1 MNKKLFSIMAIA
13 MAAFT
18 FTACDDVPEPY
29 EIPGNGGNTGGD
41 TPGGDPIAYIY
52 NETVGNDGSASDK
65 PFVDVYTGW
74 AKNGS
79 GASNVT
85 YSGTNA
91 SVRNSGISNTGAYD
105 NASGPN
111 VVFFGNSA
119 SFIINKIALT
129 SEQTKLRLTFGAS
142 SSIRN
147 DDGSYNNSFDD
158 SKFTVSLSADG
169 TTWTPITY
177 TKNDGDQNYPYW
189 VYATSDFTLKQ
200 AAGELYIKFDAKI
213 SSAIRLD
220 DISLTTGEGGQ
231 EVDLGEGGTLPPA
244 GDATPIT
251 IAEIKNMMTT
261 EGAVIDATTNRYFE
275 GVVQNDTENG
285 NYSTNNLFVAMEN
298 ATEAGQGVVL
308 YGSQV
313 EPKTLGLKTGDKVR
327 VTLIAGKAKA
337 QDYSGLYEI
346 TGAKDDT
353 WCNVEKIGTA
363 TVTPLTINAAA
374 LANLAAYQ
382 GMTVKVNNATTNDN
396 NNWGAGT
403 HTFTTEGTDFT
414 VYANQGCTFTNNT
427 IDNTKTGSVTGIV
440 TLYRGAAQIVPRTND
455 DVKDFSVEGG
465 DTPEPPVTGDGM
477 TADIII
483 KNKTGN
489 VELGTNAYQ
498 NQDVTNESTWYTWSY
513 DNITYRGAK
522 ICIADG
528 KNGTGIQMQGND
540 SDKAKQG
547 FIFNQTAFGS
557 DIQSVTIIFTPVAT
571 TKYDPSYSFYA
582 GTTAHPTENSFTAK
596 STSKVEGN
604 SKVYTET
611 FDLSAGSYKYFTIY
625 NNKAGALYISKIIVT
640 LK

>member
-1 MNKKLFSIMAIA
+1 MNKKIFSIMAIA

-29 EIPGNGGNTGGD
+29 GIPGGGGNTGGD
-41 TPGGDPIAYIY
+41 NTGGEPIAYIY
-52 NETVGNDGSASDK
+52 NETVGNDASASDK

-74 AKNGS
+74 VRNGS

-91 SVRNSGISNTGAYD
+91 SVRSSGISSTGAYD

-111 VVFFGNSA
+111 VIFFGKSA
-119 SFIINKIALT
+119 NFVINKIALT

-142 SSIRN
+142 SSLRN
-147 DDGSYNNSFDD
+147 ESDGSYDNNFDA

-169 TTWTPITY
+169 TTWCPVTY
-177 TKNDGDQNYPYW
+177 TKNDGDQNHPYW
-189 VYATSDFTLKQ
+189 IYATSDFTLKQ
-200 AAGELYIKFDAKI
+200 ATGELYIKFEAGI

-231 EVDLGEGGTLPPA
+231 EIDLGEGGTVVPPA

-251 IAEIKNMMTT
+251 IAEIKGMMSS
-261 EGAVIDATTNRYFE
+261 EGTVIDATTNRYFE

-285 NYSTNNLFVAMEN
+285 NYTTNNLFVAMEN
-298 ATEAGQGVVL
+298 ATEPGQGVVL

-313 EPKTLGLKTGDKVR
+313 EPKTLGLKTGDKVK

-337 QDYSGLYEI
+337 LDYKGMYEI

-363 TVTPLTINAAA
+363 TVNPLTISAAD

-382 GMTVKVNNATTNDN
+382 GMTVMVNNATTTEN
-396 NNWGAGT
+396 NKWGAGT
-403 HTFTTEGTDFT
+403 HTFTTGGTNFT

-427 IDNTKTGSVTGIV
+427 IDNTKTGSITGIA
-440 TLYRGAAQIVPRTND
+440 TLYNGAAQIVPRSND
-455 DVKDFSVEGG
+455 DVKDFSVEGTE
-465 DTPEPPVTGDGM
+465 DPEPPVTGDGM

-483 KNKTGN
+483 KNKIGD
-489 VELGTNAYQ
+489 VELGTNSYPGM
-498 NQDVTNESTWYTWSY
+498 DVSNPSTWYTWSY
-513 DNITYRGAK
+513 DNITYKGAK

-528 KNGTGIQMQGND
+528 KNGTGIQMQGSD
-540 SDKAKQG
+540 SDEKKQG
-547 FIFNQTAFGS
+547 FIFNQTAFGCKKS
-557 DIQSVTIIFTPVAT
+557 
-571 TKYDPSYSFYA
+571 
-582 GTTAHPTENSFTAK
+582 ENHGK
-596 STSKVEGN
+596 
-604 SKVYTET
+604 
-611 FDLSAGSYKYFTIY
+611 
-625 NNKAGALYISKIIVT
+625 
-640 LK
+640 